1 MAHASDLMPY
11 HFNPS
16 ENMSKDDKESVYQRV
31 ITELQA
37 LLHKE
42 TDVILKMCSI
52 NCLLKS
58 NMTHYYWV
66 GFYCVNNGRLTVG
79 PYQGTLGCLHI
90 DFKKGVCGAV
100 ADSEKTKIVDQVHD
114 LNQGDEHIACDP
126 NSQSEIVVPVFNK
139 DKKLIAVFDVDS
151 SLPNSFDDVDQ
162 QYLEQIMQLCFME
175 TELTQ
180 TQMSV

>member
-1 MAHASDLMPY
+1 MAHASELMPY

-16 ENMSKDDKESVYQRV
+16 ENMSDEEKEATYIRV
-31 ITELQA
+31 IQELQA
-37 LLHKE
+37 LLLGE

-58 NMTHYYWV
+58 NLKHYYWV

-100 ADSEKTKIVDQVHD
+100 AASKKTKIVQQVHA
-114 LNQGDEHIACDP
+114 LSQGDEHIACDP
-126 NSQSEIVVPVFNK
+126 NSQSEIVVPVLNK

-151 SLPNSFDDVDQ
+151 SLPNSFDEIDQ
-162 QYLEQIMQLCFME
+162 NYLEEIMSLFFE
-175 TELTQ
+175 KSELTQ
-180 TQMSV
+180 SQLQI

>member
-1 MAHASDLMPY
+1 MAHASELMPY

-16 ENMSKDDKESVYQRV
+16 ENMSEEDKESVYKRV
-31 ITELQA
+31 ITELKA
-37 LLHKE
+37 LLLGE

-58 NMTHYYWV
+58 NLTHYYWV
-66 GFYCVNNGRLTVG
+66 GFYCVNDGKLTVG

-100 ADSEKTKIVDQVHD
+100 ADSKITKIVKQVHD
-114 LNQGDEHIACDP
+114 LSQGDEHIACDP
-126 NSQSEIVVPVFNK
+126 NSQSEIVVPVFNQ

-151 SLPNSFDDVDQ
+151 SLPNSFDEIDQ
-162 QYLEQIMQLCFME
+162 RYLEQIMSLFFVE
-175 TELTQ
+175 SKLSQ
-180 TQMSV
+180 TQLVI

>member
-1 MAHASDLMPY
+1 MAHASELMPY

-16 ENMSKDDKESVYQRV
+16 ENMSGENKQSVYNRV
-31 ITELQA
+31 ISELQA
-37 LLHKE
+37 LLHGE

-58 NMTHYYWV
+58 NLTHYYWV
-66 GFYCVNNGRLTVG
+66 GFYCVNDGKLTVG

-90 DFKKGVCGAV
+90 DFKKGVCGGV
-100 ADSEKTKIVDQVHD
+100 ADSKKTKIVKQVHD
-114 LNQGDEHIACDP
+114 LSEGDEHIACDP

-151 SLPNSFDDVDQ
+151 SLPNSFDEIDQ
-162 QYLEQIMQLCFME
+162 NYLEQIMQLFFVE
-175 TELTQ
+175 SELSQ
-180 TQMSV
+180 TQLNI